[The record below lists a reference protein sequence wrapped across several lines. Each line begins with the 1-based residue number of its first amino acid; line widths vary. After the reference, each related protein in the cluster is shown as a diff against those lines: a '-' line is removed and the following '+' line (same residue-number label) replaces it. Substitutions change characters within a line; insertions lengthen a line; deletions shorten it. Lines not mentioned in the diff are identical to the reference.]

1 MGSNILSYW
10 GVSLWGEA
18 RWACYQA
25 TWGNAVWGE
34 SLWGFIWSDNFFE
47 VLAAM
52 EKVNVSENPWPVDM
66 WVPGM
71 WEQNSKARE
80 VIRNLEK

>member
-34 SLWGFIWSDNFFE
+34 SLWGLVWSDALFDVLAQLEKMNMGDWFFE
-47 VLAAM
+47 PDV
-52 EKVNVSENPWPVDM
+52 VD
-66 WVPGM
+66 PGFD
-71 WEQNSKARE
+71 NTNGPLDKILS
-80 VIRNLEK
+80 NLEK